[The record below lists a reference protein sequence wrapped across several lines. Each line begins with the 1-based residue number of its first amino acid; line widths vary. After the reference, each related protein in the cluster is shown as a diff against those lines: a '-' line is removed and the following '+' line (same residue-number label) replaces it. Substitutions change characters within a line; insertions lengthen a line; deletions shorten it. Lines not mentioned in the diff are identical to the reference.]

1 MIVVIIVAALMVIMG
16 ILILIGKGDMLIAGY
31 NTASKK
37 EREKVNIKRL
47 RALVGGFLILIAPL
61 MCWCLIVEQSKTSG
75 FAFCGIVF
83 FLCIVLVVLANT
95 WAKK

>member
-1 MIVVIIVAALMVIMG
+1 MIVVIIIAALMVVMG
-16 ILILIGKGDMLIAGY
+16 IIVLIGKGDMLIAGY

-37 EREKVNIKRL
+37 EREKYNIKKL
-47 RALVGGFLILIAPL
+47 RGLIGGFLILIAPL
-61 MCWCLIVEQSKTSG
+61 MCWALIFEQSKISG

-83 FLCIVLVVLANT
+83 ILCIVLVVLANT